1 METVALYGGSFDPP
15 HIGHE
20 AVVDALRALK
30 FIDEIII
37 MPTYLNPFK
46 RSFFAPPDLR
56 LKWLK
61 NMFSSYKNVT
71 VSSYEVD
78 KQREVAT
85 VETIRYLKK
94 RYQTIYLVI
103 GADNLQSLHKWQ
115 DYEELKRSVHFIIA
129 KRDNISVSD
138 EFIKLSVNETISS
151 SKLRETMD
159 STKLPKAVAQEIA
172 QYYKEHNAKQNRKN
186 NSVT

>member
-20 AVVDALRALK
+20 AVVKELNRLS

-46 RSFFAPPDLR
+46 RSFFAPPELR
-56 LKWLK
+56 LEWLK
-61 NMFSSYKNVT
+61 NIFSSYKNVT

-85 VETIRYLKK
+85 VETIKYLKK
-94 RYQTIYLVI
+94 KYSNIYVVI
-103 GADNLQSLHKWQ
+103 GADNLHSLHKWH
-115 DYEELKRSVHFIIA
+115 DYEELQALVHFIIA

-138 EFIKLSVNETISS
+138 DFIKLDINENISS
-151 SKLRETMD
+151 SDLRNSMD
-159 STKLPKAVAQEIA
+159 ITKLPKAVAVEIA
-172 QYYKEHNAKQNRKN
+172 KYYKEHNAKQNTKN
-186 NSVT
+186 NRLA

>member
-20 AVVDALRALK
+20 AVVKSLRKLS

-46 RSFFAPPDLR
+46 RSFVAPPELR

-61 NMFSSYKNVT
+61 NIFSSYENVT
-71 VSSYEVD
+71 ISSYEVN
-78 KQREVAT
+78 KQKEVAT
-85 VETIRYLKK
+85 VETIKYLKK
-94 RYQTIYLVI
+94 RYTNIYLVI

-115 DYEELKRSVHFIIA
+115 DYKELKELVHFIIA

-138 EFIKLSVNETISS
+138 DFIKLNVNETISS
-151 SKLRETMD
+151 SELRETID
-159 STKLPKAVAQEIA
+159 KTKLPRAVAVEIA
-172 QYYKEHNAKQNRKN
+172 NYYKEHNAK
-186 NSVT
+186 